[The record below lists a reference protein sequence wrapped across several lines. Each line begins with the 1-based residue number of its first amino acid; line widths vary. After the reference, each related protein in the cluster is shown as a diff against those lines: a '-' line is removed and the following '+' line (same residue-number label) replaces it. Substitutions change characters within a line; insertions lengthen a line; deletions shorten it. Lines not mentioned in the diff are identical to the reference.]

1 MKILLWHGYLLGGT
15 GSNVY
20 TRSLARAWS
29 RQGHEVVVFCQD
41 PHPERYDVGS
51 ARVVRPDIGRILPVF
66 VVDRYED
73 LEAQRVQDLGWEERE
88 RFVAANASALR
99 EQFPADLL
107 FTNHLILGGPV
118 GAAAGVPYVVKA
130 HGSELEFSLRG
141 NDELCRWARETL
153 EPAKAVVA
161 GTDHVRRVIAE
172 VLGPGPWL
180 DRTHLVPPGVDVE
193 EFRPRSR
200 EEALAG
206 LLTEARLDLPNPP
219 ERHNQRLPDEGNA
232 ERLESFLTGDGPT
245 VVFVGRVSREKGA
258 HVLVDALRSVGA
270 RCVMV
275 GWGDIRTEL
284 EHEARDLPVLFTGP
298 MEHRHLVYLYALADV
313 GVTPS
318 TFPEA
323 FGMVAAEAAAC
334 GAPPLV
340 ARHSGLAEIAAG
352 LEAEYPPELRFLTS
366 FENEDV
372 ADLAAKLDA
381 VLALSSADRA
391 RLRAAARRAAVERW
405 SWDHVATEILEL
417 ATH

>member
-1 MKILLWHGYLLGGT
+1 MRVDQLGECPAVTALRLPYEAIVRIHDGRSNGRTNHPMKILLWHGYPPGRHRLECLHA
-15 GSNVY
+15 
-20 TRSLARAWS
+20 LAGACVVTAGPR
-29 RQGHEVVVFCQD
+29 VVVFCQD

-73 LEAQRVQDLGWEERE
+73 VEAHRVQDLGWEERE
-88 RFVAANASALR
+88 RFVAANATALR
-99 EQFPADLL
+99 EHLPADLL

-193 EFRPRSR
+193 EFRPRPR

-206 LLTEARLDLPNPP
+206 LLAEARLDPPNPP
-219 ERHNQRLPDEGNA
+219 EHHNQRLPDEGNA
-232 ERLESFLTGDGPT
+232 ERLERFLSGDGPT

-258 HVLVDALRSVGA
+258 HVLVDALRSVRA

-275 GWGDIRTEL
+275 GWGTS
-284 EHEARDLPVLFTGP
+284 ARSSSRRRAISPCSSPAPWSIATSFIS
-298 MEHRHLVYLYALADV
+298 
-313 GVTPS
+313 TPS
-318 TFPEA
+318 QTSRSRRPPSRRRSA
-323 FGMVAAEAAAC
+323 SSPPRRLPAARPSAGRAPLGPRRGRRGARGRVPSGAAV
-334 GAPPLV
+334 PD
-340 ARHSGLAEIAAG
+340 
-352 LEAEYPPELRFLTS
+352 ELR
-366 FENEDV
+366 
-372 ADLAAKLDA
+372 
-381 VLALSSADRA
+381 
-391 RLRAAARRAAVERW
+391 ERGRP
-405 SWDHVATEILEL
+405 
-417 ATH
+417 